1 MISENINML
10 KIIIFVSLLI
20 AAVDSQTLKLKN
32 EKACST
38 KMASKLRRN
47 SIFIASKI
55 SSHQN
60 NVQTLR
66 DCFTSCSNH
75 ASCAMFAHRETD
87 KLCMFFKEILA
98 NEVISRL
105 IYEGWKPG
113 RINTFQK
120 IILYI
125 EDICSEEY
133 CQDSCLSGVKE
144 TCTPSTLSLPDCE
157 PSGVYNGCDEARKAS
172 KVLSLNL
179 TPFDEDEYQALVI
192 EGIPAGLKCP
202 AHVEYTRILENN
214 VKCLQSPKTLTW
226 GMVRRGLDQC
236 ITKDHLF
243 SYNRMTGQLK
253 IVGSTTAVSYFLKM
267 VSHTYSYCSNYNWGR
282 CYAYSQSSGT
292 HLMPTT
298 SDAESYFERT
308 GFGALHI
315 KQGSYGGDFI
325 GKMEDIYMIDY
336 FIKQTSEPLSTAYMY
351 NFTNIPGAVKASL
364 YQNYRNIHTEL
375 ETTTLT
381 PTRTGRYDHFQS
393 FQSLGDHYGIILQ
406 TYFIPPSDGTYR
418 FILTSDD
425 DSSLYIST
433 DDQPSN
439 KYRIIHTTKA
449 IAITNYSRKSSDIQL
464 ISGRKYYMELIGRE
478 IGGGDYFLAGVIL
491 PSGDQIVPITY
502 QYLEPFW

>member
-1 MISENINML
+1 M
-10 KIIIFVSLLI
+10 
-20 AAVDSQTLKLKN
+20 AA
-32 EKACST
+32 
-38 KMASKLRRN
+38 KLRRN

-60 NVQTLR
+60 NVETLR

-75 ASCAMFAHRETD
+75 ANCAMFAHRESD
-87 KLCMFFKEILA
+87 KRCMFFKEILA
-98 NEVISRL
+98 KEVISRL

-125 EDICSEEY
+125 EDTCSEEY

-172 KVLSLNL
+172 KIPVLSLNDP
-179 TPFDEDEYQALVI
+179 TPFDENEYQALVI

-214 VKCLQSPKTLTW
+214 VRCLTSPKKLTW
-226 GMVRRGLDQC
+226 GIVRRGLEHC
-236 ITKDHLF
+236 ITKDQLF

-253 IVGSTTAVSYFLKM
+253 IVGSTSTFSYFLKM
-267 VSHTYSYCSNYNWGR
+267 VFHTYRYCSYSNWAG
-282 CYAYSQSSGT
+282 CQAYTPSSGT

-315 KQGSYGGDFI
+315 TQGSSSGVFI
-325 GKMEDIYMIDY
+325 GKMEAIHMIDY
-336 FIKQTSEPLSTAYMY
+336 FIKPTSEPLSTAYKY

-375 ETTTLT
+375 ETTTVT

-439 KYRIIHTTKA
+439 KYRIIHTTDA
-449 IAITNYSRKSSDIQL
+449 LAITDYSRQSSDIQL
-464 ISGRKYYMELIGRE
+464 MSGRKYYMELIGRE

-502 QYLEPFW
+502 QY